1 MRRDVLLWV
10 ILALLGVACLVL
22 VLNGDGEI
30 AGLPDGQF
38 ARLAYYG
45 AWGLAL
51 ASTALLMVRTR
62 LGFALKAAAIWG
74 LAFLVLI
81 GLYASAPE
89 LNALKNRLMAALVPG
104 SVVAVS
110 GSDGRQFMA
119 TRGVDNHFH
128 LDGSIDGAPVSFMV
142 DTGASVVAMDRASAE
157 SLGLR
162 TDNLRFSQQVMTA
175 NGVAN
180 AAPLRLDT
188 VRIGDIVRHDV
199 DAAVI
204 EGRGLGVVLLGMSF
218 LSTLTSFDFRGDRLI
233 MTD

>member
-1 MRRDVLLWV
+1 MRKVVLLWV
-10 ILALLGVACLVL
+10 ILAVLGVACLVL

-30 AGLPDGQF
+30 AGLPDDQF
-38 ARLAYYG
+38 ASLAYYG

-51 ASTALLMVRTR
+51 ASTALLMLRTR

-89 LNALKNRLMAALVPG
+89 LNALKNRLFAALVPG
-104 SVVAVS
+104 SVVAVA
-110 GSDGRQFMA
+110 GSDHTQFMA
-119 TRGVDNHFH
+119 TRGIDNHFH
-128 LDGSIDGAPVSFMV
+128 LNGSVDGTPVSFMV

-157 SLGLR
+157 ALGIA
-162 TDNLRFSQQVMTA
+162 TDNLRFSQRVMTA

-204 EGRGLGVVLLGMSF
+204 EGQGLGVVLLGMSF

-233 MTD
+233 LTD

>member
-10 ILALLGVACLVL
+10 ILALIGVACLVL
-22 VLNGDGEI
+22 VLDGDGAI
-30 AGLPDGQF
+30 AGLPDDQF
-38 ARLAYYG
+38 AGLAYYG

-104 SVVAVS
+104 SVVAVA
-110 GSDGRQFMA
+110 GSDGRQYMA

-128 LDGSIDGAPVSFMV
+128 LDGSIDGEPVSFMV
-142 DTGASVVAMDRASAE
+142 DTGASVVAMDRGTAE
-157 SLGLR
+157 ALGID
-162 TDNLRFSQQVMTA
+162 TGDLRFSQQVMTA

-180 AAPLRLDT
+180 AAPLRLET
-188 VRIGDIVRHDV
+188 LRIGDIVRRDV

-204 EGRGLGVVLLGMSF
+204 EGDGLGVVLLGMSF

-233 MTD
+233 LTD